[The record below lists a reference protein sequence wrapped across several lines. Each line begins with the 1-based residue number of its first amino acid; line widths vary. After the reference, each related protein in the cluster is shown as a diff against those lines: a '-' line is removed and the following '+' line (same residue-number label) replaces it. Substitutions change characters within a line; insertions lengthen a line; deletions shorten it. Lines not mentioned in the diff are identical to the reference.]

1 MDVGEMTLDK
11 EKAKVELEIYTTYRA
26 NVFSLKSRGTI
37 STDGQNFEDIQQFMI
52 CIALFP

>member
-1 MDVGEMTLDK
+1 MTLDK
-11 EKAKVELEIYTTYRA
+11 EKARVELEIYTTYRA